1 MKDIV
6 EDIDK
11 TRLSDV
17 IERNTKI
24 EEVPENVFFVNETQE
39 DYSRTDNEIV
49 FTISLVFLVLIF
61 AIYAQQK
68 SSRISK

>member
-24 EEVPENVFFVNETQE
+24 EEVPENVFFVNEIQE